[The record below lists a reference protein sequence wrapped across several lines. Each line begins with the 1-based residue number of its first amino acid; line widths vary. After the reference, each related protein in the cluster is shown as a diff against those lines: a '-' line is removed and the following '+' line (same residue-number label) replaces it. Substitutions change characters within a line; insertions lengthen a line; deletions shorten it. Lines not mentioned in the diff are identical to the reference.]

1 MILGQIKRSATASN
15 RACSE
20 CSGCDGTALM
30 DERSFIASRDCKNH
44 PPLGAM
50 VDDRSFAAHRD
61 CKKQYYVTSFKENR

>member
-1 MILGQIKRSATASN
+1 
-15 RACSE
+15 
-20 CSGCDGTALM
+20 M